1 MSVGSPA
8 PSVALRPLTGEL
20 AALVAGWF
28 TEDEEGQRRL
38 DADFYGSGL
47 KWWPLVEEDAARYG
61 WVGVMDGEPVGFIDV
76 EIDGERAGIAIY
88 VRGEFRRRG
97 IGEELLRLAAAE
109 GRSLG
114 VAELVGGV
122 ESDNVASIR
131 CLIGAG
137 FTPAGED
144 EFGPVFRLRLSDA

>member
-1 MSVGSPA
+1 VSVGLPA
-8 PSVALRPLTGEL
+8 TVALRPLTTDL

-28 TEDEEGQRRL
+28 REDDEGQRRL
-38 DADFYGSGL
+38 DADFYGAGH
-47 KWWPLVEEDAARYG
+47 KWWPLVEQDAARYG
-61 WVGVMDGEPVGFIDV
+61 WVGLLDDEPVGFIDF

-88 VRGEFRRRG
+88 VRSEFRRRG

-109 GRSLG
+109 GQALG

-131 CLIGAG
+131 CLMAAG
-137 FTPAGED
+137 FTPAGVD
-144 EFGPVFRLRLSDA
+144 EFGPLFRLRLPDA